1 MEALIFG
8 AIIIGPVSY
17 LLYMIRAERR
27 RKAKL
32 AVKWVERSPA
42 VSPATPAATS
52 WSKPANQAIGWNVVV
67 IVVGSI
73 LALFSWAGTD
83 ISDISNNVMRQ
94 TVAALWM
101 LCGLIGLLIAAVGLL
116 GATLVHALRYD
127 Q

>member
-32 AVKWVERSPA
+32 TVKWVERSLASP
-42 VSPATPAATS
+42 PATPSITPS
-52 WSKPANQAIGWNVVV
+52 SNPANQAIGWNVVV
-67 IVVGSI
+67 IVVGGI
-73 LALFSWAGTD
+73 VALFAWAGAD
-83 ISDISNNVMRQ
+83 ISDISNSVMRQ

-101 LCGLIGLLIAAVGLL
+101 LCGLVGLLIAAVGVL
-116 GATLVHALRYD
+116 GASLVHTLRYD

>member
-1 MEALIFG
+1 MERC
-8 AIIIGPVSY
+8 GPNVV
-17 LLYMIRAERR
+17 IQ
-27 RKAKL
+27 
-32 AVKWVERSPA
+32 V
-42 VSPATPAATS
+42 TS
-52 WSKPANQAIGWNVVV
+52 WSKPANQAIGSNVVV

-73 LALFSWAGTD
+73 LALFSWAGAD

>member
-1 MEALIFG
+1 MERC
-8 AIIIGPVSY
+8 GPNVV
-17 LLYMIRAERR
+17 MQ
-27 RKAKL
+27 
-32 AVKWVERSPA
+32 V
-42 VSPATPAATS
+42 TS

-73 LALFSWAGTD
+73 LALFSWAGAD

-101 LCGLIGLLIAAVGLL
+101 LCGLIELLIAAVGLL
-116 GATLVHALRYD
+116 GTTLVHAQRYD

>member
-1 MEALIFG
+1 MERC
-8 AIIIGPVSY
+8 GPNVV
-17 LLYMIRAERR
+17 MQ
-27 RKAKL
+27 
-32 AVKWVERSPA
+32 V
-42 VSPATPAATS
+42 TS
-52 WSKPANQAIGWNVVV
+52 WSKPANQAIDWNVVV

-73 LALFSWAGTD
+73 LALFPWAGAD

-101 LCGLIGLLIAAVGLL
+101 LCGLIGLLIAAVGVL

>member
-8 AIIIGPVSY
+8 AIIIGAVSY
-17 LLYMIRAERR
+17 LLYMMRAERR

-42 VSPATPAATS
+42 LSPATSVATS

-67 IVVGSI
+67 IVVGGI
-73 LALFSWAGTD
+73 VALFAWAGAD
-83 ISDISNNVMRQ
+83 ISDISNSVMRQ

-101 LCGLIGLLIAAVGLL
+101 LCGLVGLLIAAVGVL
-116 GATLVHALRYD
+116 GASLVHTLRYD